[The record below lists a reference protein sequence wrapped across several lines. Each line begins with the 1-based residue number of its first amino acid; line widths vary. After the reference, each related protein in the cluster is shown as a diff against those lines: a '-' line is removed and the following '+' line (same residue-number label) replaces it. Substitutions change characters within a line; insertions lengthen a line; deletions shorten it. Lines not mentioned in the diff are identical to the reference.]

1 MERVAHLQDQKALAE
16 TVEKA
21 KDPNYDPFKDYRE
34 ARGGWKRFIFS
45 KMGRWFRN
53 K

>member
-21 KDPNYDPFKDYRE
+21 KDPNFDPFKDYRKE
-34 ARGGWKRFIFS
+34 KGGWKRFISS
-45 KMGRWFRN
+45 KMGRWAKF
-53 K
+53 